1 MIHLPFQ
8 DRRAS
13 GLLSRVRED
22 ISHLRQDVANL
33 LTHTTKH
40 TLPQGARDLAD
51 SARHQF
57 AASSNYAAA
66 QLRSLRSHPPK
77 QAALGV
83 LGGAILVGV
92 IAAGIYA
99 VCKSDNC
106 AAASLDPEDDIPV

>member
-8 DRRAS
+8 DRRAA

-22 ISHLRQDVANL
+22 ISHLRHDVANL

-57 AASSNYAAA
+57 AAGGNYAAS
-66 QLRSLRSHPPK
+66 QFRSLRAHPPK
-77 QAALGV
+77 QALGV

-106 AAASLDPEDDIPV
+106 TAASRDPEDDLPV